1 MSTPDNAVAQAQHE
15 LNQAKRNARRLD
27 RRLETLQAELES
39 YYDGQ
44 ENLRDVQTIQAQIY
58 ETKTALEDHRRNV
71 LPALRTAVSKAQSQQ
86 VIDQITKDNST
97 LLNAEQVR
105 NKAAEVAFSTRQQ
118 LDAAKQELDDNAHQ
132 VTQLIDT
139 LQRDPE
145 VQDNEHI
152 SFPAPGQV
160 TIHGVTY
167 TATGAHDLHFMAQRA
182 INQTW
187 AN

>member
-1 MSTPDNAVAQAQHE
+1 MSTPDNAVVQAQHE
-15 LNQAKRNARRLD
+15 LDQAKRNARRLD
-27 RRLETLQAELES
+27 RKLETLQAELES
-39 YYDGQ
+39 YHNGQ

-58 ETKTALEDHRRNV
+58 ETKTALEEQRRAV
-71 LPALRTAVSKAQSQQ
+71 LPALKAAVSKAQAQQ
-86 VIDQITKDNST
+86 VIDQISDDNSPV
-97 LLNAEQVR
+97 LNAEQVR
-105 NKAAEVAFSTRQQ
+105 DKAAEVAFSTRQQ
-118 LDAAKQELDDNAHQ
+118 LDAAKQELDTNAQH
-132 VTQLIDT
+132 VTELIDV

-187 AN
+187 PN